1 MSVNTRTEYA
11 LRALL
16 EMQGYERDPVS
27 AQKICDR
34 QQLPKKYVEHLLSAL
49 KSAGLINSSAGS
61 KGGYALSRPA
71 DAISLLDVMQA
82 VEDSSLQMDCVMNK
96 GEHCLGD
103 GCRLSE
109 FFSELSD
116 QQKELFSSHNLKS
129 IAAKY
134 YHTGG
139 KHEKR

>member
-16 EMQGYERDPVS
+16 EMQWDSADPVS

-49 KSAGLINSSAGS
+49 KSAGLISSSAGS
-61 KGGYALSRPA
+61 RGGYTLSRPPEQ
-71 DAISLLDVMQA
+71 ISLLDVMQA
-82 VEDSSLQMDCVMNK
+82 VEDNSMHMDCIVNK

-103 GCRLSE
+103 SCCLSA
-109 FFSELSD
+109 FFMDISEA
-116 QQKELFSSHNLKS
+116 QKELFSRHNLKT
-129 IAAKY
+129 IMDRY
-134 YHTGG
+134 YLHGG
-139 KHEKR
+139 CA